1 VLTAPENEEW
11 SPVTSVA
18 IGRSDQ
24 LDPRLL
30 EHRRE
35 LTGYCYRMLGSSFD
49 ADDAVQETMVRAWRG
64 LSDFEG
70 RSALRSWLYR
80 IATNVC
86 LDQLSGRQRRALPMD
101 LSGSPWQ
108 PVEHSLAQRRPGT
121 AWVEPMLDRQVI
133 PEDAD
138 PAERIVMKES
148 IRLAFVAALQHL
160 PPRQRAVLILREVLR
175 WKADEVAQLLETSV
189 ASVNSA
195 LQRARATLAAT
206 GGVPEQR
213 DLDADDRELLARY
226 VDAFERYD
234 IDAIVALLHED
245 ATQHMPPFEMWLRGS
260 HDIATWMLGPGIGCR
275 GSRVVATEANGS
287 PAVAQWRPKEGG
299 GFEPWALHVLE
310 TADGR
315 VTHIS
320 SFLNL
325 DNELF
330 LRLGL
335 PVDPDQ
341 R

>member
-1 VLTAPENEEW
+1 VV
-11 SPVTSVA
+11 SVTSVA
-18 IGRSDQ
+18 IGPVGQ

-49 ADDAVQETMVRAWRG
+49 AEDAVQETMVRAWRG

-101 LSGSPWQ
+101 LSGNPWQ
-108 PVEHSLAQRRPGT
+108 PVESSLAARKPGT
-121 AWVEPMLDRQVI
+121 AWVEPVLDRQVL

-138 PAERIVMKES
+138 PAERAVVRES
-148 IRLAFVAALQHL
+148 IRLAFIAALQHL

-175 WKADEVAQLLETSV
+175 WKADEVAQLLETTV

-195 LQRARATLAAT
+195 LQRARATLAEH
-206 GGVPEQR
+206 GGDLEPR
-213 DLDADDRELLARY
+213 PLDAGARELLEKY

-234 IDAIVALLHED
+234 IDSFVRLLHDD
-245 ATQHMPPFEMWLRGS
+245 ATQHMPPYEMWLRGAG
-260 HDIATWMLGPGIGCR
+260 DIGTWMLGPGADCR
-275 GSRVVATEANGS
+275 GSRVMATEANGS
-287 PAVAQWRPKEGG
+287 PAVAQWRPTADG

-310 TADGR
+310 VSDGK
-315 VTHIS
+315 VAHIS

-330 LRLGL
+330 LKLGL
-335 PVDPDQ
+335 PVDPDAHAG
-341 R
+341 